1 MARSYY
7 LRPLK
12 EKLSVSIDNDIVTM
26 LREEAEY
33 DGRTLSQLMNVIL
46 RRYCETNL
54 YSKYNRPTPPRRNQ

>member
-12 EKLSVSIDNDIVTM
+12 EKLSVSIDNDIAAM

-33 DGRTLSQLMNVIL
+33 DGRTLSQLMIVIL
-46 RRYCETNL
+46 RRYCEKNL
-54 YSKYNRPTPPRRNQ
+54 YSKYNRPVPLRHDQ

>member
-12 EKLSVSIDNDIVTM
+12 EKLSVSIDNDIVAM
-26 LREEAEY
+26 LRDEAEY
-33 DGRTLSQLMNVIL
+33 DGRTLSQLMNL

>member
-12 EKLSVSIDNDIVTM
+12 EKLSVSIDNDIVAM

-33 DGRTLSQLMNVIL
+33 DVRTLSQLMNVIL
-46 RRYCETNL
+46 RHYCEKNL
-54 YSKYNRPTPPRRNQ
+54 YSKYNRPVPLRHDQ